1 MLEYNHCY
9 IKASCHGQHTG
20 PVTQKESILEGKVCI
35 EHVIFWWKTRSCAE
49 KGARDRMLM
58 AVVVLSHYTL
68 LITWAFVVVRY
79 DPMICC
85 VLHARVHTAE
95 RHQPT
100 PPPPLPLIVGAL
112 QLKGTGT
119 SLFNAALY
127 TVYSDTRQSQSGHR
141 TTPAV
146 TFHLVFT
153 NSSQL
158 NTASSNIKHATTL
171 ATPNL
176 QHFIDIHSW

>member
-100 PPPPLPLIVGAL
+100 PPPPPPPPPSPWLLARCSSKGLAL
-112 QLKGTGT
+112 
-119 SLFNAALY
+119 
-127 TVYSDTRQSQSGHR
+127 VYSMQHCTQYIPTHGNRNPVTEPRQLWPSILYLQI
-141 TTPAV
+141 V
-146 TFHLVFT
+146 
-153 NSSQL
+153 L
-158 NTASSNIKHATTL
+158 N
-171 ATPNL
+171 
-176 QHFIDIHSW
+176 